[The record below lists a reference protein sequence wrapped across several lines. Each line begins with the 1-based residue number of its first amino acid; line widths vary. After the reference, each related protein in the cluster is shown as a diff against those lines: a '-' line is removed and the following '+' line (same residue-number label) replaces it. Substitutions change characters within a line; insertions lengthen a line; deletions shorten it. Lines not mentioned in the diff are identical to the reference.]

1 VTRET
6 ELSERLAE
14 MRRQRDA
21 GMKRI
26 TDLLAGGSDTAAAR
40 AEVALQERRIADTEQ
55 QLADAG
61 AQREAE
67 AQEAISAAAAVIA
80 VATHDAVQARLRV
93 LELPQH
99 P

>member
-1 VTRET
+1 MTREK
-6 ELSERLAE
+6 LRDQLAE
-14 MRRQRDA
+14 LRRERNA
-21 GMKRI
+21 GMNLI
-26 TDLLAGGSDTAAAR
+26 ADLLAGGSDTAAAR

-67 AQEAISAAAAVIA
+67 AQNAISAAAAVIA
-80 VATHDAVQARLRV
+80 AATHDAVQARLRV
-93 LELPQH
+93 LELPQY

>member
-1 VTRET
+1 MTREK
-6 ELSERLAE
+6 LRDQLAE
-14 MRRQRDA
+14 LRRERNA
-21 GMKRI
+21 GMNLI
-26 TDLLAGGSDTAAAR
+26 ADLLAGGSDTAAAR

-67 AQEAISAAAAVIA
+67 AQKAISAAAAVIA
-80 VATHDAVQARLRV
+80 AATHDAVQARLRV
-93 LELPQH
+93 LELPQY

>member
-1 VTRET
+1 MTREK
-6 ELSERLAE
+6 LRDQLAE
-14 MRRQRDA
+14 LRRERNA
-21 GMKRI
+21 GMNLI
-26 TDLLAGGSDTAAAR
+26 ADLLAGGSDTAAAR

-67 AQEAISAAAAVIA
+67 AQNAISAAAAVIA
-80 VATHDAVQARLRV
+80 AATHDAVQARLRV